1 MKMQIKNLRA
11 FGLMLLAALAITF
24 TSCNQ
29 DLDLTDVDN
38 FTDSAVDGL
47 QRGVVGKNH
56 CLEFIFPVTIAFVDE
71 STASVESYENLHET
85 VSAWFESN
93 DVEKSRENKPELVF
107 PVQVVNQEG
116 EVIDVEDD
124 EALRALK
131 SECPREGRGDKG
143 RGGKGYKC
151 FSLVFPVS
159 LDIAGEITSFEDH
172 ETFKSAIRAYKEE
185 FGRDADRPELV
196 FPVTVEYDDGTQ
208 VEVASQEEMQALKED
223 CKER

>member
-1 MKMQIKNLRA
+1 MQNFKSWTLV
-11 FGLMLLAALAITF
+11 LLAMITIGF
-24 TSCNQ
+24 TSC
-29 DLDLTDVDN
+29 TKEDVSLIDVEN
-38 FTDSAVDGL
+38 FSDSSINEM

-56 CLEFIFPVTIAFVDE
+56 CLEFIFPVTIAFIDE
-71 STASVESYENLHET
+71 STASADSYENLHEI

-93 DVEKSRENKPELVF
+93 DVEKSRENKPDLVF
-107 PVQVVNQEG
+107 PIQVVNQEG
-116 EVIDVEDD
+116 EIIDVEDN
-124 EALRALK
+124 EALSALK

-159 LDIAGEITSFEDH
+159 LDIAGEITSFEDR

-185 FGRDADRPELV
+185 FGRDAERPELV
-196 FPVTVEYDDGTQ
+196 FPVTVEYEDGTQ

-223 CKER
+223 CKEG